1 MVVSLIIIV
10 YIVISGELTG
20 SGSQSVTWLECFN
33 IITQHKYLWHQVWV
47 EGKQGEHQNN
57 LSQKKFWIFKM
68 SIVDV
73 CTFIL
78 SKFFFNIVIFVS
90 PFQDKLIQQRSIEDS
105 MRTFSYFSLTA
116 TDSIQDT
123 KQRDNEFNSRTCK
136 NIYERKFTLSPK
148 WFFILCTGDR
158 KFANQMWFSIVLLLH
173 HQPPYL
179 KSQN

>member
-1 MVVSLIIIV
+1 
-10 YIVISGELTG
+10 
-20 SGSQSVTWLECFN
+20 
-33 IITQHKYLWHQVWV
+33 
-47 EGKQGEHQNN
+47 
-57 LSQKKFWIFKM
+57 M

-148 WFFILCTGDR
+148 
-158 KFANQMWFSIVLLLH
+158 
-173 HQPPYL
+173 
-179 KSQN
+179 